1 MEESLTEY
9 QDDIMMNS
17 VQEKPELVVEYV
29 DPEEG
34 FKGWLAIDCFDHELC
49 AGGVRVQKG
58 LTRECVENLA
68 STMTLKMRIAGIRAD
83 GAKCGIDYD
92 PSSPGKNEALFRF
105 VRAIRPY
112 ICTRYSMGP
121 DMNTTMQELDSIVSR
136 LGLPSM
142 KVAVAYAQGFE
153 AEDFLQRIKTLAQ
166 PAGNDDLG
174 RLRAGSGL
182 AAACFG
188 VLDHLDIY
196 SEDATVTIQG
206 FGGLASGAAYCL
218 SKKGVNIIALAD
230 RKKSFI
236 SPDKS
241 PLHIKRLLQKST
253 DGLIPGNEIT
263 GVYEDRNGIYNV
275 PCDVFVPAAIEKAI
289 TAKEAAVM
297 QVKAVVC
304 GANLAVTAEAEHIL
318 HERGILLIPDLIAGC
333 GGSLSM
339 EGLFGPSSHPTVE
352 DVLQFVDEKMRRIV
366 KTTLERSQADNIP
379 TRDAAIKICRE
390 RSVHPGTK
398 PYGSLDISE
407 NILQSQLGAYQPM
420 AMN

>member
-1 MEESLTEY
+1 
-9 QDDIMMNS
+9 MMNS

-92 PSSPGKNEALFRF
+92 PASPGKNEALFRF

-121 DMNTTMQELDSIVSR
+121 DMNTTMQELDSIVGR

-142 KVAVAYAQGFE
+142 KVAVAHAQGFD
-153 AEDFLQRIKTLAQ
+153 AEEFLQRIKTLAQ

-196 SEDATVTIQG
+196 SEDATVAIQG

-218 SKKGVNIIALAD
+218 SKKGINVIALAD
-230 RKKSFI
+230 RKKSLI
-236 SPDKS
+236 SSDQS
-241 PLHIKRLLQKST
+241 PLDIERLLQKST
-253 DGLIPGNEIT
+253 DGLIPGNEST
-263 GVYEDRNGIYNV
+263 GVYEDRNGIYDV

-297 QVKAVVC
+297 QVKAIVC
-304 GANLAVTAEAEHIL
+304 GANLAVTPEAEQIL

-339 EGLFGPSSHPTVE
+339 EGLFGPSRQPTVE
-352 DVLQFVDEKMRRIV
+352 GVLQFVDEKMRQIV
-366 KTTLERSQADNIP
+366 KTTLKRSLADNIP
-379 TRDAAIKICRE
+379 TRDAALKICRE
-390 RSVHPGTK
+390 RSLYPGTK
-398 PYGSLDISE
+398 PYGTINVCDDFLHGQVD
-407 NILQSQLGAYQPM
+407 AYQSM